1 MDGEYVPFLHLE
13 RRRFASR
20 VQWMDEGIEPF
31 FLRAVNM
38 EIVACD
44 VVLLCLFV
52 ISHRRY
58 RDRTSQLTAL
68 AQLMIDPHYRTT
80 EGFLALLQK
89 EWASFGHKFE
99 DRLGRRGHSKEVSPV
114 CLQFLDCV
122 WQMLRQ
128 FPTAF
133 EFTSAFITLLSQ
145 AMYSGLFVTFRRNSE
160 RDRLHMMRTVGPYE
174 DMQTDDFDYAALSG
188 YINLLLRTSNVAA
201 MLLNA
206 HYLPPK
212 ASQKQVN
219 ILYP

>member
-1 MDGEYVPFLHLE
+1 MLYLCIDGFLC
-13 RRRFASR
+13 
-20 VQWMDEGIEPF
+20 I
-31 FLRAVNM
+31 
-38 EIVACD
+38 
-44 VVLLCLFV
+44 LLC
-52 ISHRRY
+52 

-68 AQLMIDPHYRTT
+68 AQLMIDPHYRTA

-89 EWASFGHKFE
+89 EWSSFGHKFE

-133 EFTSAFITLLSQ
+133 EFTGAFITLLSQ

-174 DMQTDDFDYAALSG
+174 DMQTDDFDYSTLSS
-188 YINLLLRTSNVAA
+188 YIKLLLRTSNVAA

-212 ASQKQVN
+212 ASQKQVRRCPACLPAPVIVRCIDYQPRHRACCN
-219 ILYP
+219 CTSPSCVP